1 MRIYICDQDV
11 AKARSMQA
19 ILGVYNYKVVTVDKH
34 SDLFRNISRQ
44 KPAVIIMNQ
53 SFTRSSGKDI
63 ISKLK
68 TDPSTAGIPIIYIG
82 NDSQYSDMVPGEAM
96 NLIEFVEE
104 PIRIKNLRHY
114 IDRWTTFRSIH
125 IRH

>member
-1 MRIYICDQDV
+1 MKIYICDQDV

-34 SDLFRNISRQ
+34 ADLFRNLSRQ
-44 KPAVIIMNQ
+44 RPAVIIINQ
-53 SFTRSSGKDI
+53 SFTRNSGVDI
-63 ISKLK
+63 VSKLK
-68 TDPSTAGIPIIYIG
+68 TDPSTSGIPIIYIG
-82 NDSQYSDMVPGEAM
+82 SEPQFREPLHTNGGS
-96 NLIEFVEE
+96 LIEFVEE
-104 PIRIKNLRHY
+104 PVRIKNLRHY